1 LIFRKLEIE
10 TAFDAGQ
17 GFSHS
22 LVCPRSSLQHIRM
35 CCTLQVRVLECS
47 SKTFVHAWLTGK
59 EGLVIDERTNGG
71 GCVADYVLDMLARY
85 PYGYFNRRD
94 HKAYPVRIPTASSF
108 TGQG

>member
-1 LIFRKLEIE
+1 
-10 TAFDAGQ
+10 
-17 GFSHS
+17 
-22 LVCPRSSLQHIRM
+22 M

-94 HKAYPVRIPTASSF
+94 HKAYPVRRQTISPLAVERSTSSNGGF
-108 TGQG
+108 HTHLR